1 MNHDAARSEL
11 RGPAVLLMTPFDAAY
26 RLNTAAL
33 RKNVRHV
40 VDGGISRGKG
50 FIICPSGTGEYNTLS
65 RDEHRD
71 VVAAAIEAA
80 AGEIE
85 VVAGV
90 ASSSHFEVI
99 ERCNA
104 ALELGARVA
113 MVPPPYY
120 YHGMDRAGVVH
131 WYTEIARGTEIG
143 LMIYDQSW
151 RRLGGSVDGPATE
164 AMAEIPSVV
173 SIKRGFLP
181 SFQDYVET
189 MDRFS
194 DRFAIVDNSY
204 GHTAGLAHQHG
215 ATSYITGVAAFWPQ
229 AEAEFWALL
238 EAGKYVEAD
247 RLHSR
252 QSTFWRLVDEDFR
265 GFATNV
271 LKAAA
276 QYVGIDTG
284 SVRPPFHDLTA
295 DEKAR
300 LAGILQDLG
309 VPQAV
314 TA

>member
-1 MNHDAARSEL
+1 MDYDAIRKEL
-11 RGPAVLLMTPFDAAY
+11 RGPAVLLMTPFDSAFH
-26 RLNTAAL
+26 LNTDAL
-33 RKNVRHV
+33 RKNIRHV
-40 VDGGISRGKG
+40 VEGGISRGKG

-65 RDEHRD
+65 RSEHSD
-71 VVAAAIEAA
+71 VVGAAIDSAD
-80 AGEIE
+80 GDIEIA
-85 VVAGV
+85 VGV

-99 ERCNA
+99 ERGNA
-104 ALELGARVA
+104 ALALGAKVA

-120 YHGMDRAGVVH
+120 YHGMDQRGVVN
-131 WYTEIARGTEIG
+131 WYAEIAKGTEIG

-151 RRLGGSVDGPATE
+151 RRLGGSVDGPAT
-164 AMAEIPSVV
+164 AELAKIPSVV

-194 DRFAIVDNSY
+194 NSLAIVDNSY

-215 ATSYITGVAAFWPQ
+215 ASSYITGIGAFWPQ
-229 AEAEFWALL
+229 GEAKFWALL
-238 EAGKYVEAD
+238 EAGKYAEAD
-247 RLHSR
+247 RQHSR
-252 QSTFWRLVDEDFR
+252 QSTFWRLVDEDFG

-276 QYVGIDTG
+276 EYVGIEAG

-300 LAGILQDLG
+300 LAGILAELG
-309 VPQAV
+309 VPKR
-314 TA
+314 

>member
-1 MNHDAARSEL
+1 MDYDVIRGEL
-11 RGPAVLLMTPFDAAY
+11 RGPAVLLMTPFDSVFQ
-26 RLNTAAL
+26 LNTDAV
-33 RKNVRHV
+33 RKNIRHV
-40 VDGGISRGKG
+40 VEGGISRGKG

-65 RDEHRD
+65 RDEHAA
-71 VVAAAIEAA
+71 VVGAAIDSAD
-80 AGEIE
+80 GDIEIA
-85 VVAGV
+85 VGV

-104 ALELGARVA
+104 ALGLGASVA

-120 YHGMDRAGVVH
+120 YHGMDQQGVVN
-131 WYTEIARGTEIG
+131 WYTEIAAGTEIG

-151 RRLGGSVDGPATE
+151 RRLGGSVDGPAT
-164 AMAEIPSVV
+164 AELAKIPSVV

-194 DRFAIVDNSY
+194 DKLAIVDNSY

-215 ATSYITGVAAFWPQ
+215 ASSYITGIGAFWPQ
-229 AEAEFWALL
+229 GEAEFWALL
-238 EAGKYVEAD
+238 EAGKYAEAD

-252 QSTFWRLVDEDFR
+252 QSTFWRLVDEDFG

-276 QYVGIDTG
+276 EYVGIEAG
-284 SVRPPFHDLTA
+284 SVRPPFHDLTV

-300 LAGILQDLG
+300 LAGILDELG
-309 VPQAV
+309 VPKR
-314 TA
+314 

>member
-1 MNHDAARSEL
+1 MDYDAIRQEL
-11 RGPAVLLMTPFDAAY
+11 RGPAILLMTPFNAAY
-26 RLNTAAL
+26 QLNIDAL

-65 RDEHRD
+65 REEHAA
-71 VVAAAIEAA
+71 VVGATIDSANGDIEIA
-80 AGEIE
+80 
-85 VVAGV
+85 VGV

-104 ALELGARVA
+104 ALALGAKVA
-113 MVPPPYY
+113 MIPPPYY
-120 YHGMDRAGVVH
+120 YHGMDQQGVVN
-131 WYTEIARGTEIG
+131 WYTEIAKGTEIG

-151 RRLGGSVDGPATE
+151 RSLGGSVDGPATA
-164 AMAEIPSVV
+164 AMAEMPSVV

-189 MDRFS
+189 LDRYS

-204 GHTAGLAHQHG
+204 GHLAGLAHQHG
-215 ATSYITGVAAFWPQ
+215 ATAYITGIGAFWPQ
-229 AEAEFWALL
+229 GEAEFWALL
-238 EAGKYVEAD
+238 EAGKYAEAD

-252 QSTFWRLVDEDFR
+252 QSTFWRLVDEDFG

-271 LKAAA
+271 LKASAE
-276 QYVGIDTG
+276 YVGIEAG
-284 SVRPPFHDLTA
+284 SVRPPFHDLTP

-300 LAGILQDLG
+300 LAGILEELG
-309 VPQAV
+309 VPKE
-314 TA
+314 TTR

>member
-1 MNHDAARSEL
+1 MDYNAIRKEL
-11 RGPAVLLMTPFDAAY
+11 RGPAILLMTPFDGSY
-26 RLNTAAL
+26 QLNTDAL

-65 RDEHRD
+65 RDEHRA
-71 VVAAAIEAA
+71 VVEAAIDSAN
-80 AGEIE
+80 GDIEIA
-85 VVAGV
+85 VGV

-104 ALELGARVA
+104 ALALGAKVA

-120 YHGMDRAGVVH
+120 YHGMDQQGVVN
-131 WYTEIARGTEIG
+131 WYTEIAKGTDIG

-151 RRLGGSVDGPATE
+151 RRLGGSVDGPATA
-164 AMAEIPSVV
+164 AMAEIPSIV

-189 MDRFS
+189 LDRYA

-204 GHTAGLAHQHG
+204 GHLAGLAHQHG
-215 ATSYITGVAAFWPQ
+215 ATSYITGIGAFWPQ
-229 AEAEFWALL
+229 GEAEFWALL
-238 EAGKYVEAD
+238 EAGKYAEAD

-252 QSTFWRLVDEDFR
+252 QSTFWRLVDEDFG

-271 LKAAA
+271 LKASAE
-276 QYVGIDTG
+276 YVGIQAG

-295 DEKAR
+295 AEKTR
-300 LAGILQDLG
+300 LAGILAELG
-309 VPQAV
+309 VPSA
-314 TA
+314 T